1 MCFKYYTDMDINKL
15 IKETT
20 AEYMPLALKS
30 SIEPGEAEKR
40 DKLGIKLDLYKLIKT
55 SFMEALTK
63 KPEVQLLMVKE
74 GLVTLHKEMA
84 EKDGK
89 PVEVEVPD
97 QSMEERLSMIPEKF
111 TQPILEELAKS
122 HEGNIKIFSRN
133 NDSRI
138 DREKYEL
145 EILEQFLPK
154 RATEEDII
162 NYLKENYPDGISD
175 PKMMGK
181 IIGEV
186 KRNFERVDGGTVA
199 KCVKNIIKS

>member
-1 MCFKYYTDMDINKL
+1 MDINKL

-20 AEYMPLALKS
+20 TEYMPLALKS
-30 SIEPGEAEKR
+30 SLESGEAEKR
-40 DKLGIKLDLYKLIKT
+40 DRLGIKLDLYKLIKT

-63 KPEVQLLMVKE
+63 KPEIQALLVKE

-84 EKDGK
+84 EKNGK
-89 PVEVEVPD
+89 QVEVDVPD

-111 TQPILEELAKS
+111 TQPILEELVKS
-122 HEGNIKIFSRN
+122 HEENIKIFSKN

-138 DREKYEL
+138 DREKFEL

-162 NYLKENYPDGISD
+162 SYLKENYSNGISD

-186 KRNFERVDGGTVA
+186 KRNFERVDGGMIA
-199 KCVKNIIKS
+199 KCVKDLIAKS

>member
-1 MCFKYYTDMDINKL
+1 MDINKL

-20 AEYMPLALKS
+20 TEYMPLALKS
-30 SIEPGEAEKR
+30 SLESGEVKKR

-63 KPEVQLLMVKE
+63 KPEIQALLVKE

-84 EKDGK
+84 EKNGK
-89 PVEVEVPD
+89 QVEVEVPD

-111 TQPILEELAKS
+111 TQPILEELVKS
-122 HEGNIKIFSRN
+122 HEENIKIFSKN

-138 DREKYEL
+138 DREKFEL

-162 NYLKENYPDGISD
+162 SYLKENYPNGISD

-186 KRNFERVDGGTVA
+186 KRNFERVDGGMIA
-199 KCVKNIIKS
+199 KCVKDLIAKS